1 KPLLPQE
8 LIDTLSRFLP
18 NAFLGKGASSDPE
31 PRTPAPR
38 RATGVRDPGTPFTAD
53 SFDEDSLGALLD
65 QVFPT
70 SDSGGLAQ
78 TIRTRSAQPPET
90 REQEP
95 SAPPAVMAPARP
107 ASAASA
113 QPKPA
118 PPAAPARAIPATPAP
133 AAPPAS
139 AAAGG
144 PASMASKPFAEMAS
158 PSRPPPAHL

>member
-70 SDSGGLAQ
+70 SDSGTLSRSIRRRAKADAGPESQIGAREGLE
-78 TIRTRSAQPPET
+78 PPED
-90 REQEP
+90 
-95 SAPPAVMAPARP
+95 AKV
-107 ASAASA
+107 
-113 QPKPA
+113 
-118 PPAAPARAIPATPAP
+118 
-133 AAPPAS
+133 
-139 AAAGG
+139 
-144 PASMASKPFAEMAS
+144 
-158 PSRPPPAHL
+158 PPPAPSPPMSETSDFDRALATP